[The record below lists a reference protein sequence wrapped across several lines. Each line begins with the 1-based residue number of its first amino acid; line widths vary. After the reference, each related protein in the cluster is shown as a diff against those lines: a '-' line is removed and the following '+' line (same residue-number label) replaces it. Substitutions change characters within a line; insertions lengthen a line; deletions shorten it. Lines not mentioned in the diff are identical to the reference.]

1 MARHWTGVK
10 PLSKAMLTRFID
22 TCICGTRGRW
32 LKWRMFCVGIHYT
45 HNISIFFSCQWSEF
59 IIGQTRTTRMPAFW
73 GYPPPPRDY
82 PCHWVI
88 LDLKSKQDKVKV
100 TNLKNF
106 PKVQILKKKLQ
117 ALQATHLL
125 KLLDKMC
132 KYEMDPTSIVEDT
145 EQTRSDWQG
154 ETSIH
159 PLYNFY

>member
-10 PLSKAMLTRFID
+10 PLSKAMLPRFID

-45 HNISIFFSCQWSEF
+45 HNISIFFSCHWSEF

-106 PKVQILKKKLQ
+106 PKVQILEFWKKIYRLYRRHIFWSCLIRYCWRYR
-117 ALQATHLL
+117 A
-125 KLLDKMC
+125 
-132 KYEMDPTSIVEDT
+132 DT
-145 EQTRSDWQG
+145 IRLTRWNQY
-154 ETSIH
+154 TP
-159 PLYNFY
+159 PL